1 MTDYER
7 KNDSAVQTEQ
17 FQILL
22 SRFSHELRNPLAL
35 LSSEL
40 QLLASSHP
48 ELTYDEQWENIYA
61 NLDYIHALLNDMTDT
76 RMRGSFPLS

>member
-1 MTDYER
+1 MKE
-7 KNDSAVQTEQ
+7 KIDSAKHTEQ
-17 FQILL
+17 IKILF

-48 ELTYDEQWENIYA
+48 QLSNDEQWEKHTRKSGIYPCTA
-61 NLDYIHALLNDMTDT
+61 
-76 RMRGSFPLS
+76 G